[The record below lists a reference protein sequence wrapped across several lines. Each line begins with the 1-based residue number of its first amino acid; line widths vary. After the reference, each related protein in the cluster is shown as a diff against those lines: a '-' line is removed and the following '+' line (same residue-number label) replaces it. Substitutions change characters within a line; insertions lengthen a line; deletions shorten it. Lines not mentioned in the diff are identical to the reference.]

1 MMSGLRARLIPFLLA
16 GITVFAGLCPAADP
30 EPSVTAASAVDRSR
44 ITIGDLI
51 RYTVT
56 VSHPKDIAVAT
67 PGTGANLGGFEVRAY
82 DVAEPKEK
90 DGVVVS
96 EFRYTIST
104 FLTGEFVIPPLP
116 VAYRPAADTT
126 AVPRVIAT
134 PGIRIV
140 VESMKPSEAG
150 DIRDVKPPLEIP
162 LDWKRLSLRIAA
174 ALAVLAALIA
184 GVILVRRW
192 KAGKSILPVRVEPQ
206 RPPHEIALEALDRL
220 TASDLRARGET
231 MAFVVEL
238 TEIVRRY
245 IGGRYFVVAM
255 EMTTTEVL
263 DGLSRAGLDADVF
276 ALFGSFFH
284 GCDLVKFAKHV
295 PSDAELD
302 DAVKAA
308 YELVNRTKIE
318 LAPAAAETAPEAG
331 PSAVPG
337 TADPVANSGHAAE
350 GRAAADG
357 GGAAAPEPGPEP
369 ARSDRM
375 ES

>member
-1 MMSGLRARLIPFLLA
+1 MSRQTAFLFTWLLA
-16 GITVFAGLCPAADP
+16 GLAVGSGAAAP
-30 EPSVTAASAVDRSR
+30 KPSVTAASAVDKSR

-82 DVAEPKEK
+82 DVVEPKEK
-90 DGVVVS
+90 DGIVVS

-126 AVPRVIAT
+126 SAPRIIAT

-162 LDWKRLSLRIAA
+162 LDWKRLALRIAA
-174 ALAVLAALIA
+174 GLAFLAALIA

-192 KAGKSILPVRVEPQ
+192 KAGKSILPVRAEPP
-206 RPPHEIALEALDRL
+206 RPSHEIALEALDRL
-220 TASDLRARGET
+220 IASDLRARGET

-263 DGLSRAGLDADVF
+263 DGLSRAGLDEDVF
-276 ALFGSFFH
+276 GLFETFFR

-302 DAVKAA
+302 GTVNTA
-308 YELVNRTKIE
+308 YELVNRTKIV
-318 LAPAAAETAPEAG
+318 LAPADAEAVPGTE

-337 TADPVANSGHAAE
+337 SATE
-350 GRAAADG
+350 GPAADNDG
-357 GGAAAPEPGPEP
+357 TAAVEPGPEP
-369 ARSDRM
+369 ARSGRT

>member
-1 MMSGLRARLIPFLLA
+1 MPRSRTFLFVWLLA
-16 GITVFAGLCPAADP
+16 GLAVVSGAADP
-30 EPSVTAASAVDRSR
+30 EPSVTAASAVDKSR

-82 DVAEPKEK
+82 DVVEPKEK
-90 DGVVVS
+90 DGLVVS

-116 VAYRPAADTT
+116 VAYRPAADT
-126 AVPRVIAT
+126 ASAPRIIAT

-150 DIRDVKPPLEIP
+150 DIRDVKPPLDIP
-162 LDWKRLSLRIAA
+162 LDWKLLGLRIAA

-192 KAGKSILPVRVEPQ
+192 KAGKGILPVKVEPP
-206 RPPHEIALEALDRL
+206 RPPHEIALDALDRL

-263 DGLSRAGLDADVF
+263 DGLSRAGLDGDVF
-276 ALFGSFFH
+276 DLFGSFFRD
-284 GCDLVKFAKHV
+284 CDLVKFAKHV

-302 DAVKAA
+302 DTVNAA
-308 YELVNRTKIE
+308 YELVNRTKIV
-318 LAPAAAETAPEAG
+318 LAPAAVE
-331 PSAVPG
+331 AVPG
-337 TADPVANSGHAAE
+337 TEPSAVVGPLAEVGSAAGDADAAAAE
-350 GRAAADG
+350 PR
-357 GGAAAPEPGPEP
+357 PEP
-369 ARSDRM
+369 ARSGRM

>member
-1 MMSGLRARLIPFLLA
+1 MMSRPRTLLLA
-16 GITVFAGLCPAADP
+16 WILAGLAGASAAADP
-30 EPSVTAASAVDRSR
+30 EPSVTAASAVDKSR

-56 VSHPKDIAVAT
+56 VSHPKEIAVAT

-82 DVAEPKEK
+82 DVVEPKEK

-96 EFRYTIST
+96 EYHFTIST
-104 FLTGEFVIPPLP
+104 FLTGEFTIPPLP

-126 AVPRVIAT
+126 SAPRIIAT
-134 PGIRIV
+134 PSIRIV

-162 LDWKRLSLRIAA
+162 LDWKRLVLRIAA
-174 ALAVLAALIA
+174 GLAFLAALAA
-184 GVILVRRW
+184 GVILYRRW
-192 KAGKSILPVRVEPQ
+192 KAGKGILPVRAEPLL
-206 RPPHEIALEALDRL
+206 PPHEIALDALDRL
-220 TASDLRARGET
+220 TASDLRVRGET
-231 MAFVVEL
+231 MAFTVEI
-238 TEIVRRY
+238 TEIIRRY

-263 DGLSRAGLDADVF
+263 DGLSRARLDEDVF
-276 ALFGSFFH
+276 GLFESFFR

-302 DAVKAA
+302 GTVKTA
-308 YELVNRTKIE
+308 YELVNRTKIVLE
-318 LAPAAAETAPEAG
+318 PAAAEGGAG
-331 PSAVPG
+331 TEPPAVPEPG
-337 TADPVANSGHAAE
+337 TGDTPPTQAGN
-350 GRAAADG
+350 AAAG
-357 GGAAAPEPGPEP
+357 APEPP
-369 ARSDRM
+369 RSDRT

>member
-1 MMSGLRARLIPFLLA
+1 MMSGLRARLIPVLLA
-16 GITVFAGLCPAADP
+16 GFAVFAGFCPAADP
-30 EPSVTAASAVDRSR
+30 EPSVTAASAVDKSR

-116 VAYRPAADTT
+116 VAYRPAADT
-126 AVPRVIAT
+126 AAAPRVIAT

-162 LDWKRLSLRIAA
+162 LDWKRLVLRVAA
-174 ALAVLAALIA
+174 ALAFLAALIA
-184 GVILVRRW
+184 GVILFRRW
-192 KAGKSILPVRVEPQ
+192 KAGKGILPVRAEPQ

-220 TASDLRARGET
+220 TASDLRVRGET

-263 DGLSRAGLDADVF
+263 DGLSRAGLDGDVF
-276 ALFGSFFH
+276 GLFGSFFH
-284 GCDLVKFAKHV
+284 GCDLVKFAKHA
-295 PSDAELD
+295 PSGAELD

-308 YELVNRTKIE
+308 YELVNRTKIV
-318 LAPAAAETAPEAG
+318 LAPAAAEAATGTEPSEAPA
-331 PSAVPG
+331 
-337 TADPVANSGHAAE
+337 SGS
-350 GRAAADG
+350 AADDG
-357 GGAAAPEPGPEP
+357 PAADNGGAADAEP
-369 ARSDRM
+369 APATNRPPRT